1 MKNLIQIIRSVLP
14 LLMIVGF
21 AMVNYSAVA
30 QSKVKVENVK
40 FFMEDDKLVITYD
53 LNKAKAKEAYEVT
66 VEIATTAGTKIRAFA
81 LTGDVGPNVYG
92 GKYKRIVWNLAEDNV
107 YIDDEIVVE
116 VTANPMDQKATVEA
130 IKPARSYTG
139 GQKSVGGAML
149 RSVALPGWGNSYA
162 ADGGAYWLIGV
173 AAYGCLGAGL
183 YYNNAAY
190 NSYEDY
196 KEATT
201 AGERDQLFQDA
212 SDQKDMQ
219 NVFLIAAGAIWV
231 GDIIW
236 SGLQAASVNK
246 KTAAQSK
253 VMVGSYYDPIAQAPM
268 ITLRLRIK

>member
-1 MKNLIQIIRSVLP
+1 MRNFIQLTRSIVP
-14 LLMIVGF
+14 LLIIAGLTF
-21 AMVNYSAVA
+21 FNHAALA

-40 FFMEDDKLVITYD
+40 FFMEGEKLVITYD
-53 LNKAKAKEAYEVT
+53 LNKAKANEAYEIS

-81 LTGDVGPNVYG
+81 LSGDVGPNVYG
-92 GKYKRIVWNLAEDNV
+92 GKYKRIVWNLAEDNI

-116 VTANPMDQKATVEA
+116 VTAEPMGQKTAAT
-130 IKPARSYTG
+130 KPDRSYTG

-149 RSVALPGWGNSYA
+149 RSLALPGWGNSYA
-162 ADGGAYWLIGV
+162 ADGGAYWLVGV
-173 AAYGCLGAGL
+173 AGYGCLGATL
-183 YYNNAAY
+183 YFNNASY
-190 NSYEDY
+190 NSYQDY

-219 NVFLIAAGAIWV
+219 NIFLIAAGAIWV

-236 SGLQAASVNK
+236 SGLHAAAVNK
-246 KTAAQSK
+246 KAAAQSK

-268 ITLRLRIK
+268 ITLRLRLK

>member
-1 MKNLIQIIRSVLP
+1 MKNLIQIIRSVMP

-21 AMVNYSAVA
+21 AMLNYSAVA
-30 QSKVKVENVK
+30 QSKVQVENVK

-53 LNKAKAKEAYEVT
+53 LNKAKAREAYEVT

-116 VTANPMDQKATVEA
+116 VTAKPMGQKMAATNSD
-130 IKPARSYTG
+130 RSYTG

-149 RSVALPGWGNSYA
+149 RSVVLPGWGNNYA
-162 ADGGAYWLIGV
+162 AGGGAYWLIGV
-173 AAYGCLGAGL
+173 AAYGCLGATL
-183 YYNNAAY
+183 YYNNASY

-196 KEATT
+196 KKATT

-236 SGLQAASVNK
+236 SGLHAATVNK
-246 KTAAQSK
+246 KAAAQSK

-268 ITLRLRIK
+268 ITLRVRLK